1 MWREL
6 QLIFLLGVG
15 ITCVAGNPAP
25 NSTVQGG
32 GSTLALT
39 YLGAY
44 GGKTYFRAEETT
56 ANFATSKT
64 RCSSQGMI
72 LADIRTSQELS
83 ALNSI
88 LGSNI
93 IFCTSARSSRNKGHL
108 AVDPDSY
115 YGTMDEPLNGAY
127 SCTSEIA
134 PFCRELSTGHLV
146 NRSRPT
152 DGQRRTV
159 QLTYRS
165 PWLIPRVSISTP
177 VLCGTFDVLQIYK
190 PCAKLNGE
198 MEGLDSTE
206 T

>member
-88 LGSNI
+88 LGSTQYW
-93 IFCTSARSSRNKGHL
+93 TSGEQVSSYRWSTTNGPVDLPVTMADPTCVYIYAGTLRN
-108 AVDPDSY
+108 VR
-115 YGTMDEPLNGAY
+115 
-127 SCTSEIA
+127 C
-134 PFCRELSTGHLV
+134 STNLQ
-146 NRSRPT
+146 T
-152 DGQRRTV
+152 
-159 QLTYRS
+159 
-165 PWLIPRVSISTP
+165 
-177 VLCGTFDVLQIYK
+177 LCQT
-190 PCAKLNGE
+190 
-198 MEGLDSTE
+198 
-206 T
+206 